1 MGLYDFMSRKL
12 KMTMTL
18 PCIADIET
26 VAHAG
31 LERLCTE
38 GNIQLDKVEEAKMLV
53 NEAIINAIEHAQT
66 KRNQIKIEFD
76 LSDDHLLIF
85 VRDYGHGFDVSLVD
99 DPNIDEK
106 IGGDYKRG
114 WGIKLMQTLSD
125 DFKIESGKGGTKIYM
140 YLHLNQA

>member
-1 MGLYDFMSRKL
+1 
-12 KMTMTL
+12 MTL

-31 LERLCTE
+31 LERIGTE
-38 GNIQLDKVEEAKMLV
+38 GKIPQDKLEEAKMLV

-66 KRNQIKIEFD
+66 KKNQLKIEFE
-76 LSDDHLLIF
+76 LSKTELLIF
-85 VRDYGHGFDVSLVD
+85 VRDYGAGFDVSLVD

-106 IGGDYKRG
+106 ITGDYKRG